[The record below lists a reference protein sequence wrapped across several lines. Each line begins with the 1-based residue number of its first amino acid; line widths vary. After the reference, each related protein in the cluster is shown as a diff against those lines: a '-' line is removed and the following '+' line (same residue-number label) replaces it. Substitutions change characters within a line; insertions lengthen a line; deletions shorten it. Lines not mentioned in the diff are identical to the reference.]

1 MSRMMVVV
9 CVVVATGGL
18 SAFGSSPL
26 DLEKRISAQSAI
38 EGVYWRHRI
47 WPSDNPGPKPSLDQ
61 VLPESVLRAKVEGY
75 MLESKALERLWARPI
90 RDEELQAEV
99 ERMAASSRAPQVLQ
113 EIFAALGND
122 PTLVAECL
130 ARPLVTDRLIRHAY
144 ANDPRYHLALKT
156 AIEQSLARHA
166 SVAEVKNLGGEYGE
180 SVWVLGSGRAVRA
193 GTLGGA
199 RVIRMNPEAW
209 RRNLDRL
216 RSEFERTSVAL
227 RTPSVS
233 TAAQSDPRAEDL
245 PVGVFSALQEDD
257 DSFLVH

>member
-75 MLESKALERLWARPI
+75 MLESKALERIWARPI

-122 PTLVAECL
+122 PIVVAECL
-130 ARPLVTDRLIRHAY
+130 ARPLVADRLIRDAY
-144 ANDPRYHLALKT
+144 AHDPRYHLELRAS
-156 AIEQSLARHA
+156 IGQSLARHA
-166 SVAEVKNLGGEYGE
+166 SAAEARSLGGEYSE
-180 SVWVLGSGRAVRA
+180 AVWVLGGRRSGEA
-193 GTLGGA
+193 GRQAGV
-199 RVIRMNPEAW
+199 RVIR
-209 RRNLDRL
+209 LDLESWQRKLARL
-216 RSEFERTSVAL
+216 LA
-227 RTPSVS
+227 
-233 TAAQSDPRAEDL
+233 
-245 PVGVFSALQEDD
+245 G
-257 DSFLVH
+257 